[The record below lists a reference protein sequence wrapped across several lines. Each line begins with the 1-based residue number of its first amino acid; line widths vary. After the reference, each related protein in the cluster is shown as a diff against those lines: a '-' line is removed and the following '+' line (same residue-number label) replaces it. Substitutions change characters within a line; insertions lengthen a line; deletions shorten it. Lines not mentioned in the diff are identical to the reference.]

1 MSAIRRRRVDAVF
14 VIVLSTAAL
23 SGIAGA
29 QTYGPKDQVLTIDS
43 LEFLPV
49 NPSFA
54 SDYAPSTN
62 YLGGNG
68 AGGSYRA
75 PVHLPDGAEITQM
88 CLYYYDPN
96 STGTDATIEAMKLPA
111 GGQEAGLVV
120 VHGSSVFEYVNIGYG
135 TVCTDPM
142 SFTIHSDADLDG
154 MGSRHLAYF
163 IYAET
168 HAATRIGGVRIAW
181 HRQISPPPLS
191 PTFADVPNGA
201 FAYAG
206 IEALA
211 ASGITQGCGNGNFCP
226 NQTLTRAQMAALLAR
241 ALGLYWGN

>member
-1 MSAIRRRRVDAVF
+1 MLAIRRRRVVAVF
-14 VIVLSTAAL
+14 GIVLSAVAL
-23 SGIAGA
+23 SGVAGA
-29 QTYGPKDQVLTIDS
+29 QTYGTKDQVLTIES
-43 LEFLPV
+43 LEFRPV
-49 NPSFA
+49 NPSSA
-54 SDYAPSTN
+54 ADYAGASN

-68 AGGSYRA
+68 AGGSYSA
-75 PVHLPDGAEITQM
+75 PLHLPDGALITQM

-96 STGTDATIEAMKLPA
+96 STGTDATIFAMKLPA
-111 GGQEAGLVV
+111 GGQEAGLVAV
-120 VHGSSVFEYVNIGYG
+120 PGGHVFEYVNIGYG

-142 SFTIHSDADLDG
+142 SFTIRSDADLDG
-154 MGSRHLAYF
+154 LGSRHLAYF
-163 IYAET
+163 VYAET
-168 HAATRIGGVRIAW
+168 HAATKIGGVRITW

-201 FAYAG
+201 FGYAG

-226 NQTLTRAQMAALLAR
+226 NQTMTRAQMAALLAR